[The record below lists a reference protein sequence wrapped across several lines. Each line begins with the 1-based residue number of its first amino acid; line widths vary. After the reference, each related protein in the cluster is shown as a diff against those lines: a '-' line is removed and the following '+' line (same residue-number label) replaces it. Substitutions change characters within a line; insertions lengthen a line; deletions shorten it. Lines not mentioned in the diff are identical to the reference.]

1 MRLEDLKLV
10 QKFKDIYCL
19 YSVVNGVEHE
29 ISEIIL
35 SELPVEISKKIEY
48 VSIDPDYPDFLY
60 LRITTSTGYLDD
72 VFYALEKV
80 YPAFDFEK
88 DKHENISDVVLRLD
102 DDVIA
107 YLPTLLYDVS

>member
-1 MRLEDLKLV
+1 MRLEDLTLV

-19 YSVVNGVEHE
+19 YSVVHSVEHE

-35 SELPVEISKKIEY
+35 SELPVDVSKKVDY
-48 VSIDPDYPDFLY
+48 VSIDSDYDNFLV
-60 LRITTSTGYLDD
+60 LRVTTSTGYLSV
-72 VFYALEKV
+72 VFDALKEA

-88 DKHENISDVVLRLD
+88 DRHQNVSDIVLRLD

-107 YLPTLLYDVS
+107 YLPTLLYEV